1 MLQITLPQVQQW
13 QLGRL
18 SEWATN
24 LETAN
29 QGYEHQL
36 GRTVTHFQDLH
47 GSWAGKAA
55 DAAYGRM
62 DEENNQGRRL
72 AAETTEL
79 ITAVRTG
86 TDRVTREREILLG
99 RVADAETLPFSI
111 DGKAI
116 TFSVGAQW
124 RVLADYT
131 AVRDL
136 TEDIVRQIQAETD
149 NRQGQINTA
158 YFSFA
163 TAVEEFATA
172 ITTNAG
178 EIRSRG
184 DILGNGLDVAGTE
197 QTTGLTAEQGKLDGQ
212 TIADGKL
219 SPEEIDRISKNLLAA
234 GLTPTQLAAMQR
246 GEEVTVPA
254 SAMSYMTELYG
265 SAGRDGLI
273 GVSEQLRTD
282 TTPGSQQLRSS
293 LANGLLTVSNE
304 NVVGRDY
311 RTGKDDRG
319 GWNKLNPELKEIIGT
334 RPALGTDAPDSNTSR
349 LPEDYRNNA
358 WDSRN
363 ITGSYK
369 EYQTDLNAFSDF
381 LSSSGEGYQPGD
393 RLGVELS
400 RQAAHQT
407 WLSDNGEYRRVMNP
421 NDVGMSDARADNA
434 AQNLLEVG
442 TRNNDSNYA
451 LITGNGSPELFGSGE
466 PGQTFNDGDK
476 FKEVVAP
483 MITRDWGDDGA
494 AAAGMFGWIND
505 DATSPNP
512 DVATRAG
519 ESANILANYVADNKA
534 ELLNLDG
541 EKTAS
546 LGERNP
552 AMLQGMAEG
561 LSPYSP
567 QLAGVPDGP
576 NSPLLTSGFEWTDED
591 TNFEKAKSIFTVMDT
606 DKDVAGYFNANALA
620 SAEQL
625 QSAWLSSALDGP
637 HGGDNRLAAGYG
649 TTLGLVDA
657 GLTAEAADRT
667 KDEASAAAHSF
678 ADKGAAYDA
687 LKGALTGGIK
697 YLPVVGPVASDIASN
712 TLAPAIDVS
721 NTYVKNATL
730 GVYMAPDPA
739 VPNGSWMP
747 SSQSPASAHYL
758 AQSLQDLRG
767 PISHHQDFDR
777 YFDSDGKLLSYGQ
790 LTEEMNMDRATVRND
805 LTKILEEYN
814 GRVLDNQ
821 LSDYNIEV
829 ANGRAAVK

>member
-29 QGYEHQL
+29 QGYEYQL
-36 GRTVTHFQDLH
+36 GRTVSHFQDLH

-72 AAETTEL
+72 ATETSEL

-86 TDRVTREREILLG
+86 TDRITREREVLLG
-99 RVADAETLPFSI
+99 RVVDAETLPFSI

-131 AVRDL
+131 AIRDL

-149 NRQGQINTA
+149 SRQGQINSA

-172 ITTNAG
+172 VTTNAG

-197 QTTGLTAEQGKLDGQ
+197 QTTGLTAEQGRLDGQ

-219 SPEEIDRISKNLLAA
+219 SPEEIDRISKNLTAA
-234 GLTPTQLAAMQR
+234 GLTPTQLAALQR

-319 GWNKLNPELKEIIGT
+319 GWNKLSPEVKEIVGT

-349 LPEDYRNNA
+349 LPDDYRNNA

-369 EYQTDLNAFSDF
+369 EYQDDLGKFGDF
-381 LSSSGEGYQPGD
+381 LNSSGEGYQPGD

-400 RQAAHQT
+400 RQAAHQA
-407 WLSDNGEYRRVMNP
+407 WLADSGEYRSVMNP
-421 NDVGMSDARADNA
+421 NDVAMSDARADSTA
-434 AQNLLEVG
+434 RDLLEVG
-442 TRNNDSNYA
+442 TRNTDSNHA
-451 LITGNGSPELFGSGE
+451 LITGEGSPELFGSGE

-494 AAAGMFGWIND
+494 AAAGMFSWIND

-512 DVATRAG
+512 EVATRAG
-519 ESANILANYVADNKA
+519 ESANVLANYVADNKS

-541 EKTAS
+541 DRTES
-546 LGERNP
+546 LGQRNP
-552 AMLQGMAEG
+552 ALLQGMAEG
-561 LSPYSP
+561 LSPYIP
-567 QLAGVPDGP
+567 RLAGVPEGP
-576 NSPLLTSGFEWTDED
+576 PLLTSGFEWGTADP
-591 TNFEKAKSIFTVMDT
+591 NFDRAKSVFTVMDSS
-606 DKDVAGYFNANALA
+606 KEAAEQFNVSALA
-620 SAEQL
+620 AGGGL
-625 QSAWLSSALDGP
+625 QSAWLSSALTDP

-649 TTLGLVDA
+649 TILGLVDG

-667 KDEASAAAHSF
+667 RDEAAAAARNF
-678 ADKGAAYDA
+678 ADQGAGYDA
-687 LKGALTGGIK
+687 AKGVLTGSIK

-712 TLAPAIDVS
+712 TLSPAIDVS
-721 NTYVKNATL
+721 NTYIKNAVL
-730 GVYMAPDPA
+730 GVYLAPDPA
-739 VPNGSWMP
+739 QPNAPMAPGY
-747 SSQSPASAHYL
+747 QDPAATYL
-758 AQSLQDLRG
+758 LTQSLQDLNG
-767 PISHHQDFDR
+767 SVDHHPDFDK
-777 YFDSDGKLLSYGQ
+777 YFDANGSLRDYKQLS
-790 LTEEMNMDRATVRND
+790 EEMNIPLPTIRND
-805 LTKILEEYN
+805 LTKVLEEYN
-814 GRVLDNQ
+814 GRVLDPQ
-821 LSDYNIEV
+821 LSDYTNEV
-829 ANGRAAVK
+829 ANGRASVK

>member
-18 SEWATN
+18 SEWATT

-29 QGYEHQL
+29 QGYEYQL
-36 GRTVTHFQDLH
+36 GRTVSHFQDLH

-72 AAETTEL
+72 ATETSEL
-79 ITAVRTG
+79 VTAVRTG

-131 AVRDL
+131 AIRDL

-149 NRQGQINTA
+149 SRQGQINSA

-163 TAVEEFATA
+163 TAVEEFAAA

-246 GEEVTVPA
+246 GEEINVPA

-319 GWNKLNPELKEIIGT
+319 GWNKLSPEVKELIGT

-349 LPEDYRNNA
+349 LPDDYRNNA

-363 ITGSYK
+363 ISGSYK
-369 EYQTDLNAFSDF
+369 EYQRDLTAFGDF
-381 LSSSGEGYQPGD
+381 LNSSGDNYQPGD

-407 WLSDNGEYRRVMNP
+407 WLSDSGEYRSSLNP
-421 NDVGMSDARADNA
+421 NDVGMSDARADSTA
-434 AQNLLEVG
+434 RDLLEVG
-442 TRNNDSNYA
+442 TRNHDSNHA

-466 PGQTFNDGDK
+466 PGQTFNDDYK

-483 MITRDWGDDGA
+483 MITREWGDDGA
-494 AAAGMFGWIND
+494 AAAEMFSWIKE
-505 DATSPNP
+505 DATSPNL
-512 DVATRAG
+512 AINERAG
-519 ESANILANYVADNKA
+519 ESADVVAKYIADNKS
-534 ELLNLDG
+534 ELLNLAGDRT
-541 EKTAS
+541 ES
-546 LGERNP
+546 LGQRNP
-552 AMLQGMAEG
+552 ALLDGMADG
-561 LSPYSP
+561 LSPYVP
-567 QLAGVPDGP
+567 RLAGVPEDAL
-576 NSPLLTSGFEWTDED
+576 NTKGFEWFDND
-591 TNFEKAKSIFTVMDT
+591 PNFDKAKAIFTVMDT
-606 DKDVAGYFNANALA
+606 DKDVAIEFNRQALVSA
-620 SAEQL
+620 SEL
-625 QSAWLSSALDGP
+625 QTSWLTSALDSP

-649 TTLGLVDA
+649 TTLGLIDA
-657 GLTAEAADRT
+657 GLTAEAADRSRDLVAEGANNYAT
-667 KDEASAAAHSF
+667 KSEI
-678 ADKGAAYDA
+678 YDA
-687 LKGALTGGIK
+687 LKAGGTTAIK
-697 YLPVVGPVASDIASN
+697 YLPIVGPVASDLASN
-712 TLAPAIDVS
+712 TLAPAIDMS
-721 NTYVKNATL
+721 NTYIKNATL
-730 GVYMAPDPA
+730 GVYIAPDPA
-739 VPNGSWMP
+739 TPNAPWVPGPQDPTSTY
-747 SSQSPASAHYL
+747 HL
-758 AQSLQDLRG
+758 TQSLQDLKG
-767 PISHHQDFDR
+767 PISHHPDFDK
-777 YFDSDGKLLSYGQ
+777 YFDSNGQLHSYKH
-790 LTEEMNMDRATVRND
+790 LTEEMDIALPTVRND
-805 LTKILEEYN
+805 LTKILEQYN
-814 GRVLDNQ
+814 GRILDNQ
-821 LSDYNIEV
+821 LNDFNIEV
-829 ANGRAAVK
+829 TNGRTSVK